1 MKKIKQIYHPYW
13 NWECYHAG
21 MYATKSDIDMDYG
34 RSMYQEFLSDIER
47 FTLAMYRVIV
57 LWPISCEQFL
67 TNPNINRIAWLG
79 QASMCIETGLPRK
92 FKSGF
97 MLLTPQQQNAANNAA
112 EEVFIEWIESQST
125 LKDGS

>member
-13 NWECYHAG
+13 DWECYHAG
-21 MYATKSDIDMDYG
+21 MYAAKYDIDMEAG
-34 RSMYQEFLSDIER
+34 RSMYQEFLSDIGR

-57 LWPISCEQFL
+57 LWPVSCEQFL

-97 MLLTPQQQNAANNAA
+97 MLLTQQQQNAANSAA
-112 EEVFIEWIESQST
+112 EKVLIEWIESQST
-125 LKDGS
+125 LRGGS